1 MITGQNNIEKEGEN
15 VEGNSDTSSQNVTP
29 FDSQNATPFNQNKD
43 SEVEIVESKN
53 EISKLKL
60 IPKSSDRNGQIS
72 NGISK
77 KDIVSDNH
85 TRLVQFEHSN
95 GIFKNE
101 NVSNNHSKVENVVSN
116 NHPKVESVSNNHS
129 NLEDVSENHPNL
141 ENASDTHPKVE
152 NVSDKLSKLV
162 VGFEHFLDEEEN
174 SAEHVIIFQTFSI
187 YFFGSH
193 FFYVVVFA

>member
-1 MITGQNNIEKEGEN
+1 MISGQNNIEKEGEN

-29 FDSQNATPFNQNKD
+29 FESQIATPFDNQNKD

-53 EISKLKL
+53 EISKLKF

-85 TRLVQFEHSN
+85 TRLVEFEHSN
-95 GIFKNE
+95 GIFKIE
-101 NVSNNHSKVENVVSN
+101 NVSNNHSKVENVVSTN

-129 NLEDVSENHPNL
+129 NPEDASENHPNL
-141 ENASDTHPKVE
+141 ENVSDTHPKVKT
-152 NVSDKLSKLV
+152 VSDNLPKLV
-162 VGFEHFLDEEEN
+162 VGFEHFLDEEDN
-174 SAEHVIIFQTFSI
+174 SAEHVINFQTFSI
-187 YFFGSH
+187 YFF
-193 FFYVVVFA
+193 YVVVFA